1 MDPREDEMFHTSM
14 LRAVCAAVAGVAA
27 LTAAAEAKEIRGW
40 NTHAPDYP
48 VSVAMDHFGKIVAER
63 TEGRIE
69 PKTYHSAQLGEQDQA
84 IEQIQFGGIDF
95 AVFNLVPLNNI
106 VPETQV
112 ATLPYAFRSVDQ
124 MHRVVDGPIGEELS
138 DALGSANMIGL
149 AWYDSG
155 ARSFYASKPLN
166 SVADLKGLKIR
177 VQNSD
182 VNVAMVEALGANATP
197 IPFGEVYSS
206 IQSGVVD
213 GAENNWPSYESTG
226 HYEVAPYYI
235 LDQHTIVPEVFVVN
249 LSTWNAMSAED
260 QQIVREAAKESGEL
274 QRKLW
279 AEREKKSEEIVRAK
293 GATIVELAD
302 KSDFINAMKPVY
314 EQFVTDAT
322 LRDLLS
328 RIQATE

>member
-1 MDPREDEMFHTSM
+1 MFESKFSRSA
-14 LRAVCAAVAGVAA
+14 LLAAGLTVLAGPLSAA
-27 LTAAAEAKEIRGW
+27 EIRGW

-48 VSVAMDHFGKIVAER
+48 VSVAMDKFGELVAER
-63 TEGRIE
+63 TGGRIA

-84 IEQIQFGGIDF
+84 IEQMQFGGVDF

-112 ATLPYAFRSVDQ
+112 ATLPYAFKSVDH
-124 MHRVVDGPIGEELS
+124 MHRVVDGPIGAELS
-138 DALGSANMIGL
+138 KAMETANMVGL

-155 ARSFYASKPLN
+155 ARSFYANKPLN
-166 SVADLKGLKIR
+166 SAEDLKGLKIR

-182 VNVAMVEALGANATP
+182 VNVAMVQALGANASP

-206 IQSGVVD
+206 IQTGVVD

-226 HYEVAPYYI
+226 HYEVAPNYI

-249 LSTWNAMSAED
+249 KDKWESWSPED
-260 QQIVREAAKESGEL
+260 QAIVRQAAIDSATL
-274 QRKLW
+274 QRQLW
-279 AEREKKSEEIVRAK
+279 AEREKKSEEIVRAA

-302 KSDFINAMKPVY
+302 KSAFINAMKPVY
-314 EQFVTDAT
+314 DQFVTDDT
-322 LRDLLS
+322 LRDLLA

>member
-1 MDPREDEMFHTSM
+1 MKLNRISPV
-14 LRAVCAAVAGVAA
+14 AAAVAAIAA
-27 LTAAAEAKEIRGW
+27 AAPAAAEEIRGW

-48 VSVAMDHFGKIVAER
+48 VSVAMDHFGEMVAER

-69 PKTYHSAQLGEQDQA
+69 PNTYHSAQLGEQDQA
-84 IEQIQFGGIDF
+84 IEQMQFGGIDF

-112 ATLPYAFRSVDQ
+112 TTLPYAFRSVDH
-124 MHRVVDGPIGEELS
+124 MHRVVDGPIGEEL
-138 DALGSANMIGL
+138 AAAMEPANMVGL

-155 ARSFYASKPLN
+155 ARSFYANTPLN
-166 SVADLKGLKIR
+166 SVEDLEGLKIR

-206 IQSGVVD
+206 IQTGVVD

-226 HYEVAPYYI
+226 HYEVAPHYI
-235 LDQHTIVPEVFVVN
+235 LDEHTIVPEVFVIN
-249 LSTWNAMSAED
+249 KDTWDSWSAED
-260 QQIVREAAKESGEL
+260 QEIVRQAAKESAEL
-274 QRKLW
+274 QRELW
-279 AEREKKSEEIVRAK
+279 AEREEQSEQIVRDA
-293 GATIVELAD
+293 GATIVELED
-302 KSDFINAMKPVY
+302 KSAFIEAMNPVY
-314 EQFVTDAT
+314 DQFVTDEN
-322 LRDLLS
+322 LRDLLN

>member
-1 MDPREDEMFHTSM
+1 MNTMKAIS
-14 LRAVCAAVAGVAA
+14 
-27 LTAAAEAKEIRGW
+27 LTAAAAATFAFAAPTFADEIRGW

-48 VSVAMDHFGKIVAER
+48 GSVAMDHFGTLVAER
-63 TEGRIE
+63 TDGRIT
-69 PKTYHSAQLGEQDQA
+69 PKTFHSAQLGEQDQA
-84 IEQIQFGGIDF
+84 IEQMQFGGIDF

-106 VPETQV
+106 VAETQV
-112 ATLPYAFRSVDQ
+112 TTLPYAFKSIDH
-124 MHRVVDGPIGEELS
+124 MHKVMDGAIGAEIGAAMER
-138 DALGSANMIGL
+138 ANMVAL

-155 ARSFYASKPLN
+155 ARSFYANKPLN

-197 IPFGEVYSS
+197 IPFGEVYTS

-226 HYEVAPYYI
+226 HFEVAMHYI
-235 LDQHTIVPEVFVVN
+235 LDQHTIVPEVFAIN
-249 LSTWNAMSAED
+249 KSTWDGMSADD
-260 QQIVREAAKESGEL
+260 QAIVRQAAIESAKM

-279 AEREKKSEEIVRAK
+279 TEREKKSEEIVRAA
-293 GATIVELAD
+293 GATIVELDD
-302 KSDFINAMKPVY
+302 KSDFINAMAPVY
-314 EQFVTDAT
+314 DQFVTDKT
-322 LRDLLS
+322 LRSLLD